1 MALSQIIKSGHV
13 ILPLV
18 EQLTVSWRLKIRLQI
33 SYTFLTNFPFHFL
46 LKEVLI
52 VVLNLNVVRVMSRLR
67 MLSV

>member
-1 MALSQIIKSGHV
+1 MALSQIVKSSHV

-33 SYTFLTNFPFHFL
+33 SYTFLTNFPFNFL